1 MQYIV
6 FSIISSKFYSYFIL
20 WLENCKGIVSLFE
33 LCSSLVFNKVST
45 SEYINLYNIYIYIYT
60 YIYIYVCILIA
71 LIKLISNVIRLIYS
85 EWLYAFAKVYLE

>member
-45 SEYINLYNIYIYIYT
+45 SEYINLYNIYIYIY
-60 YIYIYVCILIA
+60 IYICILIA